1 MSYGLQIKNGSNNII
16 IDEAFKN
23 FQIVAIGTSAAG
35 TSLPITGNLLVE
47 GGLVFAKPSGVNTS
61 DSAGWHIGIEMNFY
75 SAHTGQFDVNLTSTT
90 DWSGVDRSTSAITS
104 PNLGKQAPNIDWIY
118 IKPSATPTSTEYG
131 LEVYA
136 ADGTMS
142 FSSEVSGMFNIISSA
157 VSNPSSQV
165 DFHYYTPWY
174 AGSGRNVF
182 DCYVCIGNFLHF
194 HIGQS
199 GNWGWGHTAKWQS
212 SGNKLTLI
220 QPAWPASASTT
231 NNFPATY
238 LMGQLSGN

>member
-23 FQIVAIGTSAAG
+23 FQIAATGTSAAG
-35 TSLPITGNLLVE
+35 TALPITGNLMTE

-75 SAHTGQFDVNLTSTT
+75 SAHTGQFDVNLTSTY
-90 DWSGVDRSTSAITS
+90 SGGVDRSTSAITS

-142 FSSEVSGMFNIISSA
+142 FSSEVSGMFNIISTA
-157 VSNPSSQV
+157 VSNPSTKSGNH
-165 DFHYYTPWY
+165 FFTPWY
-174 AGSGRNVF
+174 AGSGRDVF

-194 HIGQS
+194 HIS
-199 GNWGWGHTAKWQS
+199 STTWGWAHTAKWQS

-220 QPAWPASASTT
+220 QPDWVYPNNTVPAM
-231 NNFPATY
+231 Y